1 MSRNK
6 KPWVIAGVC
15 ILTIIIVISVIVIV
29 SKLSPKEMP
38 RDNVAT
44 VENTPTPTTYP
55 QQTNSEGA
63 VSATVESTPTP
74 TSTPAPTP
82 LPEPEE
88 FWATAMTASNDAPFS
103 LKTPG
108 SDYSYDPQELKLIS
122 GEETNVSVAI
132 YFDDHV
138 GKFDSIRINRADG
151 SAFTDEKV
159 EVLDTYGQVTTNNLE
174 ETIQAGGSVRILN
187 LKKDILYRVTISA
200 ENGGITYLAVIK
212 AV

>member
-1 MSRNK
+1 MDRNK
-6 KPWVIAGVC
+6 KAWEIAGIC
-15 ILTIIIVISVIVIV
+15 ILAIIIVISVIVII
-29 SKLSPKEMP
+29 SKLSPKKTP
-38 RDNVAT
+38 RENMAT
-44 VENTPTPTTYP
+44 VVSTPTAYP
-55 QQTNSEGA
+55 QQNS
-63 VSATVESTPTP
+63 VSATTEP
-74 TSTPAPTP
+74 TPAPTP

-108 SDYSYDPQELKLIS
+108 SDYSYDPQELKLIN

>member
-1 MSRNK
+1 MDRNK
-6 KPWVIAGVC
+6 KAWEIAGIC
-15 ILTIIIVISVIVIV
+15 ILAIIIVISVIVII
-29 SKLSPKEMP
+29 SKLSPKKTP
-38 RDNVAT
+38 RENMAT
-44 VENTPTPTTYP
+44 VVSTPTAYP
-55 QQTNSEGA
+55 QQNS
-63 VSATVESTPTP
+63 VSATTEP
-74 TSTPAPTP
+74 TPAPTP

-108 SDYSYDPQELKLIS
+108 SDYSYDPQELKLIN

-132 YFDDHV
+132 YFDDHI

>member
-1 MSRNK
+1 MDRNK
-6 KPWVIAGVC
+6 KAWEIAGIC
-15 ILTIIIVISVIVIV
+15 ILAIIIVISVIVII
-29 SKLSPKEMP
+29 SKLSPKKTP
-38 RDNVAT
+38 RENVAT
-44 VENTPTPTTYP
+44 VVSTPTAYP
-55 QQTNSEGA
+55 QQNS
-63 VSATVESTPTP
+63 VSATTEP
-74 TSTPAPTP
+74 TPAPTP

-108 SDYSYDPQELKLIS
+108 SDYSYDPQELKLVS
-122 GEETNVSVAI
+122 GEETSVSVAI

>member
-1 MSRNK
+1 MDRNK
-6 KPWVIAGVC
+6 KAWEIAGVC

-44 VENTPTPTTYP
+44 VEN
-55 QQTNSEGA
+55 
-63 VSATVESTPTP
+63 TPTP

-108 SDYSYDPQELKLIS
+108 SDYSYDPQELKLIN

>member
-1 MSRNK
+1 MDRNK
-6 KPWVIAGVC
+6 KAWEIAGIC
-15 ILTIIIVISVIVIV
+15 ILAIIIVISVIVII
-29 SKLSPKEMP
+29 SKLSPKKTP
-38 RDNVAT
+38 RENVAT
-44 VENTPTPTTYP
+44 VVSTPTAYP
-55 QQTNSEGA
+55 QQNS
-63 VSATVESTPTP
+63 VSVTTEP
-74 TSTPAPTP
+74 TPAPTP

-108 SDYSYDPQELKLIS
+108 SDYSYDPQELKLIN

>member
-6 KPWVIAGVC
+6 KPWVIAGIC

-63 VSATVESTPTP
+63 VSATTEP
-74 TSTPAPTP
+74 TPAPTP

-108 SDYSYDPQELKLIS
+108 SDYSYDPQELKLIN

-132 YFDDHV
+132 YFDDHI

>member
-1 MSRNK
+1 MDRNK
-6 KPWVIAGVC
+6 KAWEIAGIC
-15 ILTIIIVISVIVIV
+15 ILAIIIVISVIVII
-29 SKLSPKEMP
+29 SKLSPKKTP
-38 RDNVAT
+38 RENVAT
-44 VENTPTPTTYP
+44 VVSTPTAYP
-55 QQTNSEGA
+55 QQNS
-63 VSATVESTPTP
+63 VSATTEP
-74 TSTPAPTP
+74 TPAPTP

-108 SDYSYDPQELKLIS
+108 SDYSYDPQELKLIN

>member
-1 MSRNK
+1 MDRNK
-6 KPWVIAGVC
+6 KAWEIAGIC
-15 ILTIIIVISVIVIV
+15 ILAIIIVISVIVII
-29 SKLSPKEMP
+29 SKLSPKKTP
-38 RDNVAT
+38 RENVAT
-44 VENTPTPTTYP
+44 VVSTPTAYP
-55 QQTNSEGA
+55 QQNS
-63 VSATVESTPTP
+63 VSATTEP
-74 TSTPAPTP
+74 TPAPTP

-122 GEETNVSVAI
+122 GEETSVSVAI

>member
-1 MSRNK
+1 MDRNK
-6 KPWVIAGVC
+6 KAWEIAGIC
-15 ILTIIIVISVIVIV
+15 ILAIIIVISVIVII
-29 SKLSPKEMP
+29 SKLSPKKTP
-38 RDNVAT
+38 RENVAT
-44 VENTPTPTTYP
+44 VVSTPTAYP

-108 SDYSYDPQELKLIS
+108 SDYSYDPQELKLIN

-132 YFDDHV
+132 YFDDHI

>member
-1 MSRNK
+1 MDRNK
-6 KPWVIAGVC
+6 KAWEIAGIC
-15 ILTIIIVISVIVIV
+15 ILAIIIVISVIVII
-29 SKLSPKEMP
+29 SKLSPKKTP
-38 RDNVAT
+38 RENVAT
-44 VENTPTPTTYP
+44 VVSTPTAYP
-55 QQTNSEGA
+55 QQNS
-63 VSATVESTPTP
+63 VSATTEP
-74 TSTPAPTP
+74 TPAPTP

-122 GEETNVSVAI
+122 GEETSVSVAI

-151 SAFTDEKV
+151 TAFTDEKV

>member
-1 MSRNK
+1 MDRNK
-6 KPWVIAGVC
+6 KAWEIAGIC
-15 ILTIIIVISVIVIV
+15 ILAIIIVISVIVII
-29 SKLSPKEMP
+29 SKLSPKKTP
-38 RDNVAT
+38 RENVAT
-44 VENTPTPTTYP
+44 VVSTPTAYP

-63 VSATVESTPTP
+63 VSATTEP
-74 TSTPAPTP
+74 TPAPTP

-108 SDYSYDPQELKLIS
+108 SDYSYDPQELKLIN

-132 YFDDHV
+132 YFDDHI

>member
-1 MSRNK
+1 MDRNK
-6 KPWVIAGVC
+6 KAWEIAGIC
-15 ILTIIIVISVIVIV
+15 ILAIIIVISVIVII
-29 SKLSPKEMP
+29 SKLSPKKTP
-38 RDNVAT
+38 RENVAT
-44 VENTPTPTTYP
+44 VVSTPTAYP
-55 QQTNSEGA
+55 QQNS
-63 VSATVESTPTP
+63 VSATTEP
-74 TSTPAPTP
+74 TPAPTP

-108 SDYSYDPQELKLIS
+108 SDYSYDPQELKLVS
-122 GEETNVSVAI
+122 GEETLVSVAI

>member
-1 MSRNK
+1 MDRNK
-6 KPWVIAGVC
+6 KAWEIAGIC
-15 ILTIIIVISVIVIV
+15 ILAIIIVISVIVII
-29 SKLSPKEMP
+29 SKLSPKKTP
-38 RDNVAT
+38 RENVAT
-44 VENTPTPTTYP
+44 VVSTPTAYP

-63 VSATVESTPTP
+63 VSATTEP
-74 TSTPAPTP
+74 TPAPTP

-122 GEETNVSVAI
+122 GEETSVSVAI

>member
-1 MSRNK
+1 MDRNK
-6 KPWVIAGVC
+6 KAWEIAGIC
-15 ILTIIIVISVIVIV
+15 ILAIIIVISVIVII
-29 SKLSPKEMP
+29 SKLSPKKTP
-38 RDNVAT
+38 RENVAT
-44 VENTPTPTTYP
+44 VVSTPTAYP
-55 QQTNSEGA
+55 QQNS
-63 VSATVESTPTP
+63 VSATTEP
-74 TSTPAPTP
+74 TPAPTP

-122 GEETNVSVAI
+122 GEETLVSVAI

>member
-1 MSRNK
+1 MDRNK
-6 KPWVIAGVC
+6 KAWEIAGIC
-15 ILTIIIVISVIVIV
+15 ILAIIIVISVIVII
-29 SKLSPKEMP
+29 SKLSPKKTP
-38 RDNVAT
+38 RENVAT
-44 VENTPTPTTYP
+44 VVSTPTAYP
-55 QQTNSEGA
+55 QQNS
-63 VSATVESTPTP
+63 VSVTTEP
-74 TSTPAPTP
+74 TPAPTP

-108 SDYSYDPQELKLIS
+108 SDYSYDPQELKLIN

-151 SAFTDEKV
+151 TAFTDEKV

>member
-1 MSRNK
+1 MDRNK
-6 KPWVIAGVC
+6 KAWEIAGIC
-15 ILTIIIVISVIVIV
+15 ILAIIIVISVIVII
-29 SKLSPKEMP
+29 SKLSPKKTP
-38 RDNVAT
+38 RENVAT
-44 VENTPTPTTYP
+44 VVSTPTAYP
-55 QQTNSEGA
+55 QQNS
-63 VSATVESTPTP
+63 VSATTEP
-74 TSTPAPTP
+74 TPAPTP
-82 LPEPEE
+82 LPKPEE

-108 SDYSYDPQELKLIS
+108 SDYSYDPQELKLIN
-122 GEETNVSVAI
+122 GEETNVSGAN

-212 AV
+212 AI

>member
-1 MSRNK
+1 MKRNK
-6 KPWVIAGVC
+6 KAWVIAGVC
-15 ILTIIIVISVIVIV
+15 ILAIIIVISVIAIV
-29 SKLSPKEMP
+29 SKLSRKETP
-38 RDNVAT
+38 RDNV
-44 VENTPTPTTYP
+44 
-55 QQTNSEGA
+55 
-63 VSATVESTPTP
+63 ATVESTPTP
-74 TSTPAPTP
+74 TAYPQQTNTVDAVSATTEPTPAPTP

-108 SDYSYDPQELKLIS
+108 SDYSYDPQELKLIN
-122 GEETNVSVAI
+122 GEETSVSVAI

-159 EVLDTYGQVTTNNLE
+159 EVIDTYGQVTTGNLE
-174 ETIQAGGSVRILN
+174 ETIQAGGSVKIHN

>member
-1 MSRNK
+1 MDRNK
-6 KPWVIAGVC
+6 KAWEIAGIC
-15 ILTIIIVISVIVIV
+15 ILAIIIVISVIVII

-44 VENTPTPTTYP
+44 VENTPTPT
-55 QQTNSEGA
+55 
-63 VSATVESTPTP
+63 ST
-74 TSTPAPTP
+74 SAPTP

-108 SDYSYDPQELKLIS
+108 SDYSYDPQELKLIN

>member
-1 MSRNK
+1 MDRNK
-6 KPWVIAGVC
+6 KAWEIAGIC
-15 ILTIIIVISVIVIV
+15 ILAIIIVISVIVII
-29 SKLSPKEMP
+29 SKLSPKKTP
-38 RDNVAT
+38 RENVAT
-44 VENTPTPTTYP
+44 VVSTPTAYP
-55 QQTNSEGA
+55 QQNS
-63 VSATVESTPTP
+63 VSATTEP
-74 TSTPAPTP
+74 TPAPTP

-88 FWATAMTASNDAPFS
+88 FWATAMTASIDAPFS

-108 SDYSYDPQELKLIS
+108 SDYSYDPQELKLVS
-122 GEETNVSVAI
+122 GEETSVSVAI

>member
-1 MSRNK
+1 MDRNK
-6 KPWVIAGVC
+6 KAWEIAGIC
-15 ILTIIIVISVIVIV
+15 ILAIIIVISVIVII
-29 SKLSPKEMP
+29 SKLSPKKTP
-38 RDNVAT
+38 RENMAT
-44 VENTPTPTTYP
+44 VVSTPTAYP
-55 QQTNSEGA
+55 QQNS
-63 VSATVESTPTP
+63 VSATTEP
-74 TSTPAPTP
+74 TPAPTP

-108 SDYSYDPQELKLIS
+108 SDYSYDPQELKLIN

-151 SAFTDEKV
+151 TAFTDEKV

>member
-1 MSRNK
+1 MDRNK
-6 KPWVIAGVC
+6 KAWVIAGIC
-15 ILTIIIVISVIVIV
+15 ILAIIIVISVIVII
-29 SKLSPKEMP
+29 SKLSPKKTP
-38 RDNVAT
+38 RENVAT
-44 VENTPTPTTYP
+44 VVSTPTAYP
-55 QQTNSEGA
+55 QQNS
-63 VSATVESTPTP
+63 VSATTEP
-74 TSTPAPTP
+74 TPAPTP
-82 LPEPEE
+82 LPKPEE

-122 GEETNVSVAI
+122 GEETSVSVAI

>member
-1 MSRNK
+1 MDRNK
-6 KPWVIAGVC
+6 KAWEIAGIC
-15 ILTIIIVISVIVIV
+15 ILAIIIVISVIVII
-29 SKLSPKEMP
+29 SKLSPKKTP
-38 RDNVAT
+38 RENVAT
-44 VENTPTPTTYP
+44 VVSTPTAYP

-63 VSATVESTPTP
+63 VSATTEP
-74 TSTPAPTP
+74 TPAPTP

-108 SDYSYDPQELKLIS
+108 SDYSYDPQELKLIN

>member
-1 MSRNK
+1 MDRNK
-6 KPWVIAGVC
+6 KAWEIAGIC
-15 ILTIIIVISVIVIV
+15 ILAIIIVISVIVII
-29 SKLSPKEMP
+29 SKLSPKKTP
-38 RDNVAT
+38 RENVAT
-44 VENTPTPTTYP
+44 VVSTPTAYP
-55 QQTNSEGA
+55 QQNS
-63 VSATVESTPTP
+63 VSATTEP
-74 TSTPAPTP
+74 TPAPTP

-108 SDYSYDPQELKLIS
+108 SDYSYDPQELKLIN

-138 GKFDSIRINRADG
+138 GKIDSIRINRADG

>member
-1 MSRNK
+1 MDRNK
-6 KPWVIAGVC
+6 KAWEIAGIC
-15 ILTIIIVISVIVIV
+15 ILAIIIVISVIVII
-29 SKLSPKEMP
+29 SKLSPKKTP
-38 RDNVAT
+38 RENVAT
-44 VENTPTPTTYP
+44 VVSTPTAYP
-55 QQTNSEGA
+55 QQNS
-63 VSATVESTPTP
+63 VSATTEP
-74 TSTPAPTP
+74 TPAPTP

-108 SDYSYDPQELKLIS
+108 SDYSYDPQELKMIS
-122 GEETNVSVAI
+122 GEETSVSVAI

-212 AV
+212 AD

>member
-1 MSRNK
+1 MDRNK
-6 KPWVIAGVC
+6 KAWEIAGIC
-15 ILTIIIVISVIVIV
+15 ILAIIIVISVIVII
-29 SKLSPKEMP
+29 SKLSPKKTP
-38 RDNVAT
+38 RENVAT
-44 VENTPTPTTYP
+44 VVSTPTAYP
-55 QQTNSEGA
+55 QQNS
-63 VSATVESTPTP
+63 VTATTEP
-74 TSTPAPTP
+74 TPAPTP

-108 SDYSYDPQELKLIS
+108 SDYSYDPQELKLIN

>member
-1 MSRNK
+1 MKRNK
-6 KPWVIAGVC
+6 KAWVIAGVC
-15 ILTIIIVISVIVIV
+15 ILAIIIVISVIVIV
-29 SKLSPKEMP
+29 SKLSPKETP
-38 RDNVAT
+38 RDNV
-44 VENTPTPTTYP
+44 
-55 QQTNSEGA
+55 
-63 VSATVESTPTP
+63 ATVESTPTP
-74 TSTPAPTP
+74 TTNPQQTNNVDAVSATAEPTPTPAPTP

-122 GEETNVSVAI
+122 GEETTVSVAI
-132 YFDDHV
+132 YFDDHI

-151 SAFTDEKV
+151 TAFTDEKV
-159 EVLDTYGQVTTNNLE
+159 EVIDTYGQVTTGNLE

>member
-1 MSRNK
+1 MDRNK
-6 KPWVIAGVC
+6 KAWEIAGIC
-15 ILTIIIVISVIVIV
+15 ILAIIIVISVIVII
-29 SKLSPKEMP
+29 SKLSPKKTP
-38 RDNVAT
+38 RENVAT
-44 VENTPTPTTYP
+44 VVSTPTAYP
-55 QQTNSEGA
+55 QQNS
-63 VSATVESTPTP
+63 VSATTEP
-74 TSTPAPTP
+74 TPAPTP

-108 SDYSYDPQELKLIS
+108 SDYSYDPQELKLIN
-122 GEETNVSVAI
+122 GEETSVSVAI